1 MAARWGWGGALP
13 ARPRSASILCSLA
26 AISALC
32 VCVRAPP
39 RPNKMDDSSL
49 AAAALAVAMENA
61 RTSAVRELML
71 DRERAAMVAEDRG
84 SFLAQRHYI
93 GSLQLH
99 QPYGTYPVM
108 TWRDAY
114 FMQRD
119 DMSRA
124 REVMHASLMAM
135 RGGDAQRARDVLARV
150 VRPDDEEV
158 EEEQEEEDEVMEEEA
173 EDGGMQNE

>member
-1 MAARWGWGGALP
+1 
-13 ARPRSASILCSLA
+13 
-26 AISALC
+26 
-32 VCVRAPP
+32 
-39 RPNKMDDSSL
+39 MDASSL
-49 AAAALAVAMENA
+49 AAAALAVAMEDA
-61 RTSAVRELML
+61 RTAAVHELML

-99 QPYGTYPVM
+99 QPYGAYPVM

-114 FMQRD
+114 FMRRD

-124 REVMHASLMAM
+124 MRASLMAM

-150 VRPDDEEV
+150 VRPDDEEA

-173 EDGGMQNE
+173 EDGGTQNE

>member
-1 MAARWGWGGALP
+1 
-13 ARPRSASILCSLA
+13 
-26 AISALC
+26 
-32 VCVRAPP
+32 
-39 RPNKMDDSSL
+39 MDASSL
-49 AAAALAVAMENA
+49 AAAALAVAMDDA
-61 RTSAVRELML
+61 RTSALREVLL

-158 EEEQEEEDEVMEEEA
+158 EEEQEEEEDEVMEEEA
-173 EDGGMQNE
+173 EDGGIQNE